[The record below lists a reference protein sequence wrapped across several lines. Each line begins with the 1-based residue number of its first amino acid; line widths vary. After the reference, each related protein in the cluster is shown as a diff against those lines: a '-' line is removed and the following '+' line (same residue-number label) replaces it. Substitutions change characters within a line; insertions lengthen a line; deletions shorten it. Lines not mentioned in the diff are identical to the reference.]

1 MLFLKTKTIALKNTE
16 KLYTEIGGEFL
27 TELTKIENKL
37 SKIKAFIFDW
47 DGVFNNTVKNES
59 GSSNFNEADSMGT
72 NLLRFSHYVNK
83 QQTPLTAI
91 ISGEKNTQSFFFTK
105 REHFNSCY
113 FKISNKI
120 EALTHFCAD
129 QNIKPEE
136 VCYFFDDVLDLSIAQ
151 VCGLRMMMNRSA
163 GVLFKQYV
171 RENKLADY
179 ITANDGGHYGVREA
193 CELLMGIRGNFNECI
208 KMRTDY
214 TENYKTYL
222 SLRNKPE
229 TNYYT
234 SIDGKIKV
242 SKGE

>member
-1 MLFLKTKTIALKNTE
+1 MLFLKTKSIALKNTE

-47 DGVFNNTVKNES
+47 DGVFNNAVKNES

-171 RENKLADY
+171 RKNKLADY

-208 KMRTDY
+208 NMRTDY
-214 TENYKTYL
+214 TETYKTYL

-234 SIDGKIKV
+234 SIDGKITV
-242 SKGE
+242 SKVE

>member
-1 MLFLKTKTIALKNTE
+1 MTLKSIE

-27 TELTKIENKL
+27 TDLPTIKEKL
-37 SKIKAFIFDW
+37 SKIKVFIFDW
-47 DGVFNNTVKNES
+47 DGVFNNAVKNES

-72 NLLRFSHYVNK
+72 NLLRFSHYLSKNE
-83 QQTPLTAI
+83 TPLTAI
-91 ISGEKNTQSFFFTK
+91 ISGEKNAQSFFFTK

-120 EALTHFCAD
+120 EALNHFCTEH
-129 QNIKPEE
+129 NIKPEE

-151 VCGLRMMMNRSA
+151 VCGARMMMNRNA

-171 RENKLADY
+171 KENKLADY

-193 CELLMGIRGNFNECI
+193 CELLMGISGNFNDSI

-214 TENYKTYL
+214 NETYKTYL
-222 SLRNKPE
+222 SLRNKPD
-229 TNYYT
+229 TYYYT
-234 SIDGKIKV
+234 SVDGKITT
-242 SKGE
+242 SNTE

>member
-1 MLFLKTKTIALKNTE
+1 MKAIET
-16 KLYTEIGGEFL
+16 LYNSIGAEFL
-27 TELTKIENKL
+27 TDIPTIENKL
-37 SKIKAFIFDW
+37 NKIKAFIFDW
-47 DGVFNNTVKNES
+47 DGVFNNAIKNEN

-72 NLLRFSHYVNK
+72 NLLRFSHYLSKNE
-83 QQTPLTAI
+83 TPLTAI

-120 EALTHFCAD
+120 EALNHFCTE

-151 VCGLRMMMNRSA
+151 ICGVRMMMNRSA

-171 RENKLADY
+171 RENNLADY

-193 CELLMGIRGNFNECI
+193 CELLMGIRGNFNQCI

-214 TENYKTYL
+214 DDTYKTYL
-222 SLRNKPE
+222 ALRNKPE
-229 TNYYT
+229 TKYFT
-234 SIDGKIKV
+234 SVNGAITEEKEI
-242 SKGE
+242 

>member
-1 MLFLKTKTIALKNTE
+1 MLFLTYKISALKNIE
-16 KLYTEIGGEFL
+16 NLYTEIGGEFL
-27 TELTKIENKL
+27 TDSSNIQEKL

-47 DGVFNNTVKNES
+47 DGVFNNAVKNEN

-72 NLLRFSHYVNK
+72 NLLRFSYYLSKNE
-83 QQTPLTAI
+83 TPSTAI

-120 EALTHFCAD
+120 EALNHFCAE

-151 VCGLRMMMNRSA
+151 VCGLRMMINRSA

-171 RENKLADY
+171 RENNLADY

-193 CELLMGIRGNFNECI
+193 CELLMGIRGNFNESI

-214 TENYKTYL
+214 TETYKTYL
-222 SLRNKPE
+222 LLRNKPE
-229 TNYYT
+229 VKYFT
-234 SIDGKIKV
+234 SINGAITEE
-242 SKGE
+242 KGI

>member
-1 MLFLKTKTIALKNTE
+1 LENIE

-27 TELTKIENKL
+27 TDLSTIKEKL

-47 DGVFNNTVKNES
+47 DGVFNNAVKNES

-72 NLLRFSHYVNK
+72 NLLRFSHYLDKSEV
-83 QQTPLTAI
+83 PLTAI
-91 ISGEKNTQSFFFTK
+91 ISGEKNSQSFFFTK

-120 EALTHFCAD
+120 EALNHFC
-129 QNIKPEE
+129 NKNGIKPEE

-151 VCGLRMMMNRSA
+151 ICGVRMMMNRNA

-171 RENKLADY
+171 KENKLTDY

-193 CELLMGIRGNFNECI
+193 CELLMGISGNFNECI
-208 KMRTDY
+208 KMRTDF
-214 TENYKTYL
+214 NDKYKMYL
-222 SLRNKPE
+222 SLRNKPV
-229 TNYYT
+229 TYYYT
-234 SIDGKIKV
+234 SIEGVIKEEH
-242 SKGE
+242 GI